1 MVFLITVS
9 INCNLLPP
17 LTQPPPEQVSD
28 SADLIPEYNEALS
41 PHGAVSLN
49 LGYRRIISKPY
60 PYVQTGQE
68 HHCLIAVVLHRLG
81 ARQNQ
86 R

>member
-9 INCNLLPP
+9 INCNLLPL
-17 LTQPPPEQVSD
+17 LTQLPTASKRL
-28 SADLIPEYNEALS
+28 SGLIPEYNEALS

-49 LGYRRIISKPY
+49 LGYCRSISEPY

-68 HHCLIAVVLHRLG
+68 HHCLTAVVLQRLG